1 MNTSTTAGAA
11 AEARYVEHVMGMPIT
26 LAMRGRHARTP
37 RGAVAWRHVMDT
49 LRQADRTFSTYRE
62 DSFVSRLNRGEIR
75 LGECPREV
83 SGVLTLAEHAERESD
98 GAFSAYRLDHDGRL
112 RLDPSGV
119 VKGWAV
125 ERAATFLRG
134 LPDTDFCLSA
144 GGDLTCHSC
153 DLDDPWQ
160 IGIEDPRDTSRVLA
174 VVPVTR
180 GAVATSGTAHRGN
193 HIVDARTGRPP
204 EGVASVTVVAG
215 SLTRAD
221 IEATSAFALGRRAH
235 EWLSAR
241 PAHSGLVVWS
251 DASVATFQTPGL

>member
-1 MNTSTTAGAA
+1 MDALTAGTTTPVM
-11 AEARYVEHVMGMPIT
+11 RYVEHVMGMPIT
-26 LAMRGRHARTP
+26 LALRGSHARTA
-37 RGAVAWRHVMDT
+37 RGGVAWADVMES
-49 LRQADRTFSTYRE
+49 LRQADAVFSTYRD

-75 LGECPREV
+75 LSECPPEV
-83 SGVLTLAEHAERESD
+83 SEVLTLAEQAERESD
-98 GAFSAYRLDHDGRL
+98 GAFSAYRLDDGGKL

-125 ERAATFLRG
+125 ERASGFLRE
-134 LPDTDFCLSA
+134 LPDSDYCLWA
-144 GGDLTCHSC
+144 GGDMTCHTS
-153 DLDDPWQ
+153 DPSDPWQ
-160 IGIEDPRDTSRVLA
+160 IGIEDPHDTSRVLA
-174 VVPVTR
+174 VVPVSD
-180 GAVATSGTAHRGN
+180 GAVATSGTAHRGA

-241 PAHSGLVVWS
+241 PAHSGLVVWA
-251 DASVATFQTPGL
+251 DGSVATFQTPGL